1 MIRVGFS
8 LIEIMI
14 AMAICLL
21 GLTVVFQ
28 MAWISQQ
35 HAKRSADLTDQQV
48 LCQNRLNE
56 MVAGVREWADVANRV
71 CEEDSRFR
79 YSIRTRFHPELPLRL
94 VEVVISRAEKNS
106 EQKTGGWFDTRT
118 DDGENST
125 AGQFRMTRYL
135 PAMPVRGPAMDQ
147 VSRPQV
153 PSQAE
158 VNQ

>member
-1 MIRVGFS
+1 MVRGGFS

-21 GLTVVFQ
+21 GLTVVFE

-56 MVAGVREWADVANRV
+56 LVAGMRAWEDVENRV

-94 VEVVISRAEKNS
+94 VEVIISRAGKNS

-135 PAMPVRGPAMDQ
+135 PAMQVSGPASDEE
-147 VSRPQV
+147 SRPQA

-158 VNQ
+158 VYQ